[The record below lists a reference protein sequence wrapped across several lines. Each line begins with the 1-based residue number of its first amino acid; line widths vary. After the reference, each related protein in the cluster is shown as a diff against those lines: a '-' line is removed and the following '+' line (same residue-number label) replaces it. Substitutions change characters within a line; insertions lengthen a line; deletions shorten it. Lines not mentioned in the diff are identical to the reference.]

1 VLARGNIEEAYR
13 AHGHSVL
20 RRATRLLG
28 SEPDAREALQ
38 EVFAS
43 LLERPEQFEAQ
54 SAITTW
60 LYSATT
66 HLCLNKLR
74 DARTRARIL
83 RERVAPAG
91 EASAPN
97 VAEAGVEVRDLLAK
111 LPAELA
117 TAAVYYYLDD
127 LTQEEIA
134 GLLGCSRR
142 HVGDLLERLKTWAAA
157 HEEEGE
163 RWSQS

>member
-1 VLARGNIEEAYR
+1 VLARANIEEAYR

-28 SEPDAREALQ
+28 SDADAREALQ

-43 LLERPEQFEAQ
+43 LLERPEQFQAS

-74 DARTRARIL
+74 DGRTRARIL

-91 EASAPN
+91 EASAPPA
-97 VAEAGVEVRDLLAK
+97 AEAGVEVRDLLAK
-111 LPAELA
+111 LPPELA
-117 TAAVYYYLDD
+117 TCAVHYYLDD

-134 GLLGCSRR
+134 ALLGCSRR
-142 HVGDLLERLKTWAAA
+142 HVGDLLERLKTWAAS
-157 HEEEGE
+157 HEEAE
-163 RWSQS
+163 RWIQS